1 MRLPLTYSSS
11 TCHACP
17 LITRYCLTC
26 HLSSRFNIQGTQRP
40 QSLIKPSTIFANL
53 RFSASI
59 ETTEQ
64 YLVVLVSVGS
74 FSSFNLHHALG
85 TDSIFSP
92 PPLQGTLAKSVPG
105 TSFNSECNCTAQTN
119 LTNFRTR
126 ARHRVPY
133 LFRYHILVPSWDLC
147 LSVSVPATEPCIH
160 SACAWTRRGKG
171 LKEETGNTPTVASV
185 PFPCGVSSPPL
196 SPSFS

>member
-1 MRLPLTYSSS
+1 MRLPQTYSSS

-26 HLSSRFNIQGTQRP
+26 HLSSRFNIQGTQRH
-40 QSLIKPSTIFANL
+40 QSLKPSTIVANL
-53 RFSASI
+53 KFSASS

-64 YLVVLVSVGS
+64 YLVVLVSAGS
-74 FSSFNLHHALG
+74 FSSFNVHHALG
-85 TDSIFSP
+85 TDGIFSP

-119 LTNFRTR
+119 STNFRAR

-133 LFRYHILVPSWDLC
+133 TVPIQVPYSGAWLG
-147 LSVSVPATEPCIH
+147 LVPATEPCIH
-160 SACAWTRRGKG
+160 SACA
-171 LKEETGNTPTVASV
+171 
-185 PFPCGVSSPPL
+185 
-196 SPSFS
+196 